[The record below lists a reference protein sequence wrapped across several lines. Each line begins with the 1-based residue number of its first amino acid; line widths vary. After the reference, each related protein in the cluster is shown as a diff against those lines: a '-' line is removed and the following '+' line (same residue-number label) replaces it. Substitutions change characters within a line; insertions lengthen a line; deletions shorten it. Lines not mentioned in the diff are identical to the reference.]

1 MKFAVIGSSGMF
13 GKDMQDLLVSSGHES
28 TGLNR
33 GALDLANIDSD
44 ELKRSLEAF
53 DVVINAAAY
62 TDVAGAESNEV
73 TANAINAK
81 AVGELAKACNALG
94 NRFIHISTDYVFD
107 GLASSPYCVGA
118 AVNPLNAYGR
128 SKALGEQLLAEAGG
142 DAAVVRTS
150 WLYGSSGR
158 CFPKTI
164 ATRLL
169 AGEPLEV
176 VEDQVGQPTWTRDL
190 AAQILKLSRLKT
202 MPKVAHSAST
212 GQATWFEF
220 AKAVEQSLGLTGMS
234 LISSRKSSDLEPV
247 SRPKYSVLDTSESGI
262 VPIGDWHERWNIAAE
277 EILAALGNERA

>member
-33 GALDLANIDSD
+33 GALDLANFDSD
-44 ELKRSLEAF
+44 ELKRSLQAF

-62 TDVAGAESNEV
+62 TDVAGAESNES
-73 TANAINAK
+73 TANLINAK
-81 AVGELAKACNALG
+81 AVGEIAKASNALG
-94 NRFIHISTDYVFD
+94 NRLIHISTDYVFD
-107 GLASSPYCVGA
+107 GLASAPYRVGA

-190 AAQILKLSRLKT
+190 AAQILKLSRLET
-202 MPKVAHSAST
+202 MPKVAHVASA

-220 AKAVEQSLGLTGMS
+220 AKAVEQSLALTGMS
-234 LISSRKSSDLEPV
+234 RISSRKSLDTEPV
-247 SRPKYSVLDTSESGI
+247 RRPKYSVLDTSESAI
-262 VPIGDWHERWNIAAE
+262 VPIGNWRERWNVAAE
-277 EILAALGNERA
+277 EVLAELGN